1 MNRLEAHELLDKQK
15 NQRGFSCLSSE
26 IDRALWVCGD
36 TRTPFAMSG
45 KRVENPLHETNE
57 SHWQAQ
63 SIYMVERDHR
73 INGEE
78 AWEAICG

>member
-36 TRTPFAMSG
+36 TRTPFAMSSE
-45 KRVENPLHETNE
+45 RVENPLHETNE
-57 SHWQAQ
+57 SHWETQ
-63 SIYMVERDHR
+63 SLYMV
-73 INGEE
+73 GEHDRRYGKE